1 LGKLFKFAHLSG
13 RVSISLN
20 RISPDRVW
28 RIESGISPQ
37 KQSPAKYHRDK
48 CATLRA
54 MRWVQRKMEPMSP
67 PQKTRDLARSL
78 VAGEADATSTSLHT
92 EPATVR
98 VYERLRRQLGAQ
110 VGVDG
115 FHALASRAL
124 ALAKSESPR
133 LSAVQVTANGGLRG
147 LGEVESEADAEEG
160 GEAGI
165 ILIAQLL
172 GLFLSFLGEV
182 TTLRLI
188 DDLRLQIDI
197 RTESAATTEDATDQA
212 ADGPAVVAAFE
223 DLLREIDRLR
233 SVSVRIETL
242 ADKHPGMGEGLVS
255 VAGNIRSIATVLDIF
270 TLIRSKAGG
279 PKEDAPNLATNRYM
293 N

>member
-1 LGKLFKFAHLSG
+1 M
-13 RVSISLN
+13 
-20 RISPDRVW
+20 P
-28 RIESGISPQ
+28 
-37 KQSPAKYHRDK
+37 
-48 CATLRA
+48 
-54 MRWVQRKMEPMSP
+54 P

-78 VAGEADATSTSLHT
+78 IACEADETTASLHT

-98 VYERLRRQLGAQ
+98 VYERLRRQLAAS
-110 VGVDG
+110 VGIDG
-115 FHALASRAL
+115 FQVLASRAL

-133 LSAVQVTANGGLRG
+133 LSAVQITANGGLRG
-147 LGEVESEADAEEG
+147 LGEVESRTDVDED

-172 GLFLSFLGEV
+172 GLFLTFLGEA

-188 DDLRLQIDI
+188 EDLRLQVDDSK
-197 RTESAATTEDATDQA
+197 ESAAITEDTRASA
-212 ADGPAVVAAFE
+212 ADGPVMAAAFE

-233 SVSVRIETL
+233 SVSEHIETL
-242 ADKHPGMGEGLVS
+242 VDKHPGMKDGLLS
-255 VAGNIRSIATVLDIF
+255 VAGNIRSIATVLDVF

-279 PKEDAPNLATNRYM
+279 PQEEAPNLETNRYM